1 MDSIASMTRKLLWA
15 SAVLA
20 FACGSPRSQVA
31 MPEPPK
37 AENSTVETKPA
48 QDNWT
53 PDAASG
59 VQHEQLATL
68 LREHWQWTMTEYPVW
83 ATRLGIKRF
92 DDKIGDRSR
101 QAEEARR
108 QVRRKH
114 SARVTAILAGE
125 LASRERLTAS
135 LFAEYVQS
143 EIDAEVC
150 ELDLW
155 SVSPRNNPVTEWNRL
170 AESHAV
176 RSPQDAENLLSRYRA
191 APAAIDQDIE
201 NLRLGAKRGL
211 FANRETVLRTTQML
225 EQELEVADDK
235 WGLLSPIQSAKG
247 LSEPERTTFGTS
259 LRTAALA
266 IREATA
272 RYLKVLKDE
281 IGPRARGEDKV
292 GVGALP
298 DGAACYRALSREH
311 TTLTLD
317 PKQIHDIGVAEI
329 AKIEGEMR
337 ELGKRALGTDD
348 LAKIRSRLRTDK
360 KLYFASADEIVQA
373 AERALSAAKA
383 KLPSYLGLRPNSDCV
398 VQRIPAY
405 EAPFSTI
412 AYYRQPN
419 PDGSKA
425 GEYFVNVF
433 QPETRPRFEAEVLAF
448 HESIPGHHL
457 QIGVAQGLTAVP
469 AFLKHAGMTAYVEGW
484 ALYTERL
491 ADEIGLYSGDL
502 DRMGMLSFDAWRAS
516 RLVVDT
522 GLHAL
527 SWTRKQAEQYMLDH
541 TALTEANIKNEVD
554 RYITWPGQAL
564 AYKLGQLEI
573 RKLRGMAEAELKGD
587 FVLSE
592 FHDEVLRYGAVSLP
606 ALRTLIGE
614 WVAHKKGSG

>member
-1 MDSIASMTRKLLWA
+1 MTRTVLWA
-15 SAVLA
+15 SAALTL
-20 FACGSPRSQVA
+20 ACGSPPQSQVA
-31 MPEPPK
+31 MQSPPDADK
-37 AENSTVETKPA
+37 TVDATPAEH
-48 QDNWT
+48 DWT
-53 PDAASG
+53 PDAAAG
-59 VQHEQLATL
+59 VQHEKLAEL
-68 LREHWQWTMTEYPVW
+68 LREHWQWTMAEYPIW
-83 ATRLGIKRF
+83 ATRLGIDRF
-92 DDKIGDRSR
+92 DDKIGDHSR
-101 QAEEARR
+101 KAEEARR
-108 QVRRKH
+108 QVRRTH
-114 SARVTAILAGE
+114 RARAAAILAGE
-125 LASRERLTAS
+125 LSPPERLTAS

-143 EIDAEVC
+143 ELDNEVC

-155 SVSPRNNPVTEWNRL
+155 TVSPRNNPVTEWNRL

-176 RSPQDAENLLSRYRA
+176 RSLKDAENLLSRYRA
-191 APAAIDQDIE
+191 APAAVDQDIE
-201 NLRLGAKRGL
+201 SLRLGAKQGL
-211 FANRETVLRTTQML
+211 LANRESVLRTIQML
-225 EQELEVADDK
+225 QQELEVPDEK
-235 WGLLSPIQSAKG
+235 WGLLSPSRSAKG
-247 LSEPERTTFGTS
+247 LSDQERAAFGAN
-259 LRTAALA
+259 LRSAALA

-272 RYLKVLKDE
+272 RYMKVLQDE
-281 IGPRARGEDKV
+281 IAPRARGEDKV

-298 DGAACYRALSREH
+298 SGAACYRALAREH
-311 TTLTLD
+311 TTLSLE
-317 PKQIHDIGVAEI
+317 PKQIHDIGIAEI

-337 ELGKRALGTDD
+337 VLGKRALGTDD
-348 LAKIRSRLRTDK
+348 LGKIRTRLRTDK
-360 KLYFASADEIVQA
+360 KLYFSSADEIVQA
-373 AERALSAAKA
+373 AERALAAAKA
-383 KLPSYLGLRPNSDCV
+383 KVPSYLGLRLASDCV

-457 QIGVAQGLTAVP
+457 QIGVAQGLKQVP

-491 ADEIGLYSGDL
+491 ADEVGLYTGDL
-502 DRMGMLSFDAWRAS
+502 DRLGMLSFDAWRAS

-527 SWTRKQAEQYMLDH
+527 GWTRKAAEQYMLEH

-573 RKLRGMAEAELKGD
+573 RALRKMAETELKD
-587 FVLSE
+587 SFVLSE
-592 FHDEVLRYGAVSLP
+592 FHGEVLRYGAVSLP
-606 ALRTLIGE
+606 ALRTLISA
-614 WVAHKKGSG
+614 WVARKKESG